1 MSSSTVKVAK
11 GELVFTSFLLVISLI
26 VLYDTFTLDEQ
37 GLNVIVGPRAFALV
51 IGFLLFGLTS
61 LQLIS
66 VLRGNKGQPDAIEGG
81 ELVTRPNWKS
91 LFIVIGGIVFHIL
104 AIELVGFI
112 LATIPLFFA
121 VSLALGERR
130 WFRTLIIAAIVAG
143 GTFLTFTQ
151 GLQLDLP
158 VGFEFL
164 EQETPIV
171 LDDNGEI
178 VIEEDQE
185 SW

>member
-26 VLYDTFTLDEQ
+26 VLYDTFALNEQ

-51 IGFLLFGLTS
+51 VGFLLLGLTL
-61 LQLIS
+61 LQLIQ
-66 VLRGNKGQPDAIEGG
+66 VLRGKKGQPEAIEGG
-81 ELVTRPNWKS
+81 ELVSRPNWKS
-91 LFIVIGGIVFHIL
+91 LFIVIGGIIFHI
-104 AIELVGFI
+104 ATIELIGFI

-121 VSLALGERR
+121 VSFALGERR
-130 WFRTLIIAAIVAG
+130 WIRTVVIAAVISV
-143 GTFLTFTQ
+143 GTFFIFTQ

-164 EQETPIV
+164 EQEVPIV

-178 VIEEDQE
+178 VVEEDQE